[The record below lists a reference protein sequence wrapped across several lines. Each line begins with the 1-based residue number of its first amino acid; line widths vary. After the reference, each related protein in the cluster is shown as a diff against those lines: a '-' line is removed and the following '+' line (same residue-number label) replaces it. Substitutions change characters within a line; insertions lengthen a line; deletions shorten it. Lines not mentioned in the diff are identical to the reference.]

1 MCPPI
6 RGVHPSGSRAAEVV
20 ETSRL
25 FARTVAGVQASW
37 LVELGAHLC
46 RASYKEPF
54 YSVRSGRVLATETL
68 TLHGLQVGQKRVG
81 YGRVNAK
88 AATEIF
94 IREALVNDE
103 VALPYPF
110 VAHNRAL
117 RARVET
123 WQMQQ
128 RAVQFL
134 DLDEA
139 AYRFYAARLENVS
152 SLGDLNRVTKKKGAN
167 FLTMREE
174 DLAE

>member
-1 MCPPI
+1 M
-6 RGVHPSGSRAAEVV
+6 
-20 ETSRL
+20 
-25 FARTVAGVQASW
+25 
-37 LVELGAHLC
+37 
-46 RASYKEPF
+46 
-54 YSVRSGRVLATETL
+54 LATETL

-94 IREALVNDE
+94 IREALVDDE

-117 RARVET
+117 RARAET

-134 DLDEA
+134 DLDEGPHIGFTPRDWKM
-139 AYRFYAARLENVS
+139 YLP
-152 SLGDLNRVTKKKGAN
+152 
-167 FLTMREE
+167 
-174 DLAE
+174 